1 MKKALIVCA
10 ATLLAMPVASVAS
23 TADAQVLAGRNAAR
37 ADRSP
42 RVTREERLSN
52 LRFEAEERLAEVEER
67 IAEIEASVQASGA
80 ATPAQ
85 TRQLEQLASRKARE
99 EREIA
104 RLTAALEP

>member
-1 MKKALIVCA
+1 MKKAVIVCA
-10 ATLLAMPVASVAS
+10 ATILALPAAYVAT

-67 IAEIEASVQASGA
+67 IAGIEAAVQAAGSP
-80 ATPAQ
+80 TEAQ
-85 TRQLEQLASRKARE
+85 TRQLERLAGRKARE

-104 RLTAALEP
+104 RLTAALEQ